1 MRSRIAHDIPG
12 PICPV
17 ELERMIPRK
26 LAILLL
32 AAAPLIACAADDSVA
47 QLTVIDGH
55 VLLSTGSSM
64 ASATGPIRLF
74 PGVRVLTTPGSSAEI
89 VFDDGCRVRV
99 GSRERYE
106 VDRRSPCDPDSRVES
121 APQAIEEP
129 R

>member
-1 MRSRIAHDIPG
+1 MHT
-12 PICPV
+12 
-17 ELERMIPRK
+17 RK

-47 QLTVIDGH
+47 QLTQIDGH

-64 ASATGPIRLF
+64 ASATGPVRLV
-74 PGVRVLTTPGSSAEI
+74 PGVRVLTTPGSSAEV

-106 VDRRSPCDPDSRVES
+106 VDRKSPCDPDSKVAS
-121 APQAIEEP
+121 APQAMEEP